1 MLQVSIYNQS
11 GEEMGKLDLNPNLF
25 EVPINQSV
33 VHEAVVS
40 QQANSR
46 VTLAHSKGRSDVRG
60 GGKKPWKQKGTGR
73 ARHGS
78 IRSPLWKGGG
88 VTFGP
93 LNIRNFVKKIN
104 RKTKQKA
111 LAMVLSDVVSNN
123 VFFVVD
129 SLVLPEFKTKTL
141 SKMLKTLPEPEKKT
155 LIIVEEENTGIGVA
169 ANNMDR
175 TQVIPVNCL
184 NVLEILKAG
193 RIVASQDAV
202 MRMNELFAKNK
213 SV

>member
-123 VFFVVD
+123 AFFVVD